1 LVELNFLA
9 KRADRPTEAR
19 LVLFDHWAAP
29 SWSGPVPPYRLS
41 CTEWTT
47 DRATG
52 WASRTGRDTLRELVF
67 AALRP
72 LVEAQIANALDLK
85 YLVVRDRTSGKFLRV
100 GALRASTSIDE
111 ELIEVWEKD
120 PNVQSYA
127 DLMNRVLGK
136 PTESVELTGQDG
148 RPLEIRW
155 QGAETKNFDR
165 PVRV

>member
-1 LVELNFLA
+1 
-9 KRADRPTEAR
+9 
-19 LVLFDHWAAP
+19 
-29 SWSGPVPPYRLS
+29 
-41 CTEWTT
+41 
-47 DRATG
+47 
-52 WASRTGRDTLRELVF
+52 
-67 AALRP
+67 
-72 LVEAQIANALDLK
+72 
-85 YLVVRDRTSGKFLRV
+85 V

-148 RPLEIRW
+148 RPLEIRR